1 MKALNNPFVAGTLA
15 VAACTFFAWNVVG
28 PIWTRHRGSSAPTPE
43 APPSTPAAP
52 LGPPTAAAVV
62 KPVPTGETNY
72 AAMDLAAIQSQLP
85 RWLEAP
91 RRDPFEV
98 VVQAKV
104 AVKQEGPRA
113 EDVLKL
119 HAIWRQSG
127 HQLAVVNQ
135 QIVTEGDP
143 VAGYLV
149 QRIENDFITV
159 QGSNGLERVEYRAPT
174 LPAPPTPVVPASTS
188 QPRVS
193 PQTNTPS
200 AKPTQTVLRPAN
212 IPT

>member
-1 MKALNNPFVAGTLA
+1 MKALNNPIVAGTLA

-28 PIWTRHRGSSAPTPE
+28 PIWNRHRGASATSPE
-43 APPSTPAAP
+43 AAAPAPAAP
-52 LGPPTAAAVV
+52 LGAPSAAAVV
-62 KPVPTGETNY
+62 KPAPTSETNY
-72 AAMDLAAIQSQLP
+72 ASIDLAVIQSQLP
-85 RWLEAP
+85 RWLEVP

-113 EDVLKL
+113 EDLLKL

-127 HQLAVVNQ
+127 QQLAVVNQ
-135 QIVTEGDP
+135 QIVTEGDQ
-143 VAGYLV
+143 VAGYQV

-174 LPAPPTPVVPASTS
+174 EPAPPTPVVPASIS

-193 PQTNTPS
+193 PQTNAPS
-200 AKPTQTVLRPAN
+200 AKPQTVLRPAN